1 MRKSAPSYECMLIFS
16 ACNKVSL
23 EFYLQWGVCACVWSA
38 SKSGSSMFP
47 YTNID
52 RNPSVYLE
60 FSWESCNNMVIPL
73 HYFSHSCFNCWH
85 QEILIVLINTTWSD
99 DMFLF
104 YFKWLT
110 QCISLHKVLM
120 RRFCAVLNISN
131 RKYVFAR
138 RLKER
143 AAIFSSYIFHPDT
156 LCFIAVLS
164 NSQMT
169 PRKAMR
175 LLSMVIMKHLSNIWK
190 IRICS
195 FNEALTLTLMVPSS
209 FISFL
214 LLTPEQKNL

>member
-1 MRKSAPSYECMLIFS
+1 MCGCFVFS

-23 EFYLQWGVCACVWSA
+23 EFCTQWDVCAHACVLSA
-38 SKSGSSMFP
+38 PKSESSMFP

-60 FSWESCNNMVIPL
+60 FSWESCNNMQQPL
-73 HYFSHSCFNCWH
+73 HYFSHSYFNCWH

-120 RRFCAVLNISN
+120 RHFCAVLNISN

-138 RLKER
+138 RLKGR
-143 AAIFSSYIFHPDT
+143 AAIFSSNIFHPDT

-209 FISFL
+209 SISFL
-214 LLTPEQKNL
+214 MLTLEQKNYTIVL